1 MNVPQM
7 PRKKRDDDTLVT
19 AADIAERWS
28 VSRDSVY
35 RVPPHELPF
44 LKLGR
49 GTRRYRWA
57 DVLAFERRCR
67 VGDQP
72 NAV

>member
-19 AADIAERWS
+19 AADLSARWA
-28 VSRDSVY
+28 VHRDSVY
-35 RVPPHELPF
+35 RIAPDELPF

-57 DVLAFERRCR
+57 DVVEYERRR
-67 VGDQP
+67 TVGGWSS
-72 NAV
+72 AL